1 MKMYFSH
8 PTFTFHTKTERKCIK
23 VIKEHLEPDE
33 LINPADYGMRDD
45 KKSELEGSKS
55 VVAMAI
61 SKCFT
66 YLVWKEMEIN
76 GNEGN
81 FYTFMVENKKSIG
94 PLVEG
99 VPDDIKKLSKEES
112 KKLSY
117 EITKSDYKEG
127 FLSSLFGSRGGRF

>member
-23 VIKEHLEPDE
+23 IIKDNLDPGE
-33 LINPADYGMRDD
+33 LINPADYGFRDD
-45 KKSELEGSKS
+45 KKADLKDSEA

-61 SKCFT
+61 SDYFT

-76 GNEGN
+76 GNEDN
-81 FYTFMVENKKSIG
+81 FYTFIVENKSSIG

-112 KKLSY
+112 KKVSY
-117 EITKSDYKEG
+117 EITKKDYKEG